1 MSVAE
6 ALQAPVAQSAARQRG
21 AQGMRRVAVMQPY
34 LFPYLG
40 TFQLARQVDRFV
52 FYDDVTFIKQGYIN
66 RNTVLVDGRPRP
78 MTAPV
83 RNISSFRHIV
93 QHDYVGDWKP
103 LLALLQRAYANAPY
117 FEPVYDFVQRALLD
131 ADENVARKN
140 ARCFAAVFAYLG
152 LPFDHGFSSAMEIP
166 PDLRASARV
175 RAVCRTERAGMY
187 VNAIGG
193 RALYEAGEFAQDGMA
208 LRFCTMRPLRYPQ
221 AAEEFVPY
229 LSILDALMQC
239 PPASVVALLDE
250 CDLVA

>member
-1 MSVAE
+1 M
-6 ALQAPVAQSAARQRG
+6 ALRAPVAQSAARPSG
-21 AQGMRRVAVMQPY
+21 VHDIRRVAVMQPY

-66 RNTVLVDGRPRP
+66 RNAVLVDGQPRP

-83 RNISSFRHIV
+83 RNISSFRPIV
-93 QHDYVGDWKP
+93 QHDYVGDWRP
-103 LLALLQRAYANAPY
+103 LLALLQRAYAKAPH

-152 LPFDHGFSSAMEIP
+152 LPFNHGFSSAMEIP

-175 RAVCRTERAGMY
+175 RAVCRAEQAGMY

-193 RALYEAGEFAQDGMA
+193 RALYEAGEFAKDGMA
-208 LRFCTMRPLRYPQ
+208 LRFCATRPGLQYPQ
-221 AAEEFVPY
+221 AAAAFVPN
-229 LSILDALMQC
+229 LSMLDVLMHCTPEQ
-239 PPASVVALLDE
+239 VRALLRA
-250 CDLVA
+250 CDLVE